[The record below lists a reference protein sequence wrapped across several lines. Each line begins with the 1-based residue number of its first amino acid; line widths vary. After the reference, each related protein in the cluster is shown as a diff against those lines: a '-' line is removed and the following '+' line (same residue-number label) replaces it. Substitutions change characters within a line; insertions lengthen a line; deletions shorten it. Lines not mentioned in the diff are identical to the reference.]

1 MKKSKILC
9 LGIALV
15 APLFCHAEDVEDR
28 YGTWTEI
35 GVTKELPK
43 NFSVGLNTEIRAQ
56 EDARWSLG
64 GSLDYKPIK
73 YLKFGASYNFIYR
86 YKPENRRE
94 HYRDDIIDDDHWD
107 GYNVRDAYWSPRHR
121 ASLDVTGTVK
131 LWKWLRISVRERY
144 QFTRNSPMEV
154 NDTKYRFNKIYNS
167 NDEFLGYEPKRGYPE
182 VEVDEREDKNS
193 NVLRSRLKLEVDKKG
208 WDLSPFVSCEAHNN
222 LNIGNRMILE
232 KVRSSAGLEYK
243 VSKKHKISLAYILTC
258 DIHDDE
264 GALERIHGRTHA
276 FNIGYDFKF

>member
-1 MKKSKILC
+1 MKKVKILC
-9 LGIALV
+9 LALA
-15 APLFCHAEDVEDR
+15 APFLAHATDVEDR
-28 YGTWTEI
+28 FGTWTEI
-35 GVTKELPK
+35 GISKEVTKT
-43 NFSVGLNTEIRAQ
+43 FDVGLNTELRAQ

-64 GSLDYKPIK
+64 ASLDYKPIK
-73 YLKFGASYNFIYR
+73 YLKLGASYSFMYR

-94 HYRDDIIDDDHWD
+94 HYRDDIMDDDHWD
-107 GYNVRDAYWSPRHR
+107 GYNVRDSYWSPRHR

-131 LWKWLRISVRERY
+131 LWKWLRVSLRERY
-144 QFTRNSPMEV
+144 QFTRNSPMDV
-154 NDTKYRFNKIYNS
+154 NDTKYRYNKILNS
-167 NDEFLGYEPKRGYPE
+167 DGEFQGYELKNGYPE

-208 WDLSPFVSCEAHNN
+208 VDLSPFVSCEVHNN
-222 LNIGNRMILE
+222 LNIGNKMVLE

-243 VSKKHKISLAYILTC
+243 VSKKHKITLAYILTC

>member
-1 MKKSKILC
+1 MKKVKILC
-9 LGIALV
+9 LALA
-15 APLFCHAEDVEDR
+15 APFLAHATDVEDR
-28 YGTWTEI
+28 FGTWTEI
-35 GVTKELPK
+35 GISKEVTKT
-43 NFSVGLNTEIRAQ
+43 FDVGLNTEIRAQ

-64 GSLDYKPIK
+64 ASLDYKPIK
-73 YLKFGASYNFIYR
+73 YLKLGASYSFMYR

-94 HYRDDIIDDDHWD
+94 HYRDDIMDDDHWD
-107 GYNVRDAYWSPRHR
+107 GYNVRDSYWSPRHR

-131 LWKWLRISVRERY
+131 LWKWLRVSLRERY
-144 QFTRNSPMEV
+144 QFTRNSPMDV
-154 NDTKYRFNKIYNS
+154 NDTKYRYNKILNS
-167 NDEFLGYEPKRGYPE
+167 DGEFQGYELKNGYPE

-208 WDLSPFVSCEAHNN
+208 VDLSPFVSCEVHNN
-222 LNIGNRMILE
+222 LNIGNKMVLE

-243 VSKKHKISLAYILTC
+243 VSKKHKITLAYILTC

-276 FNIGYDFKF
+276 FNIGYEFKF

>member
-1 MKKSKILC
+1 MKKVKILC
-9 LGIALV
+9 LALA
-15 APLFCHAEDVEDR
+15 APFLAHATDVEDR
-28 YGTWTEI
+28 FGTWTEI
-35 GVTKELPK
+35 GISKEVTKT
-43 NFSVGLNTEIRAQ
+43 FDVGLNTEIRAQ

-64 GSLDYKPIK
+64 ASLDYKPIK
-73 YLKFGASYNFIYR
+73 YLKLGASYSFMYR

-94 HYRDDIIDDDHWD
+94 HYRDDIMDDDHWD
-107 GYNVRDAYWSPRHR
+107 GYNVRDSYWSPRHR

-131 LWKWLRISVRERY
+131 LWKWLRVSLRERY
-144 QFTRNSPMEV
+144 QFTRNSPMDV
-154 NDTKYRFNKIYNS
+154 NDTKYRYNKILNS
-167 NDEFLGYEPKRGYPE
+167 DGEFQGYELKNGYPE

-208 WDLSPFVSCEAHNN
+208 VDLSPFVSCEVHNN
-222 LNIGNRMILE
+222 LNIGNKMVLE

-243 VSKKHKISLAYILTC
+243 VSKKHKITLAYILTC

>member
-1 MKKSKILC
+1 
-9 LGIALV
+9 
-15 APLFCHAEDVEDR
+15 
-28 YGTWTEI
+28 
-35 GVTKELPK
+35 
-43 NFSVGLNTEIRAQ
+43 VGLNTELRAQ

-64 GSLDYKPIK
+64 ASLDYKPIK
-73 YLKFGASYNFIYR
+73 YLKLGASYSFMYR

-94 HYRDDIIDDDHWD
+94 HYRDDIMDDDHWD
-107 GYNVRDAYWSPRHR
+107 GYNVRDSYWSPRHR

-131 LWKWLRISVRERY
+131 LWKWLRVSLRERY
-144 QFTRNSPMEV
+144 QFTRNSPMDV
-154 NDTKYRFNKIYNS
+154 NDTKYRYNKILNS
-167 NDEFLGYEPKRGYPE
+167 DGEFQGYELKNGYPE

-208 WDLSPFVSCEAHNN
+208 VDLSPFVSCEVHNN
-222 LNIGNRMILE
+222 LNIGNKMVLE

-243 VSKKHKISLAYILTC
+243 VSKKHKITLAYILTC

>member
-1 MKKSKILC
+1 MKKVKILC
-9 LGIALV
+9 LALA
-15 APLFCHAEDVEDR
+15 APFLAHATDVEDR
-28 YGTWTEI
+28 FGTWTEI
-35 GVTKELPK
+35 GISKEVTKT
-43 NFSVGLNTEIRAQ
+43 FDVGLNTELRAQ

-64 GSLDYKPIK
+64 ASLDYKPIK
-73 YLKFGASYNFIYR
+73 YLKLGASYSFMYR

-94 HYRDDIIDDDHWD
+94 HYRDDIMDDDHWD
-107 GYNVRDAYWSPRHR
+107 GYNVRDSYWSPRHR

-131 LWKWLRISVRERY
+131 LWKWLRVSLRERY
-144 QFTRNSPMEV
+144 QFTRNSPMDV
-154 NDTKYRFNKIYNS
+154 NDTKYRYNKILNS
-167 NDEFLGYEPKRGYPE
+167 DGEFQGYELKNGYPE

-208 WDLSPFVSCEAHNN
+208 VDLSPFVSCEVHNN
-222 LNIGNRMILE
+222 LNIGNKMVLE
-232 KVRSSAGLEYK
+232 KVRNSAGLEYK
-243 VSKKHKISLAYILTC
+243 VSKKHKITLAYILTC

>member
-1 MKKSKILC
+1 MKKVKILC
-9 LGIALV
+9 LALA
-15 APLFCHAEDVEDR
+15 APFLAHATDVEDR
-28 YGTWTEI
+28 FGTWTEI
-35 GVTKELPK
+35 GISKEVTKT
-43 NFSVGLNTEIRAQ
+43 FDVGLNTELRAQ

-64 GSLDYKPIK
+64 ASLDYKPIK
-73 YLKFGASYNFIYR
+73 YLKLGASYSFMYR

-94 HYRDDIIDDDHWD
+94 HYRDDIMDDDHWD
-107 GYNVRDAYWSPRHR
+107 GYNVRDSYWSPRHR

-131 LWKWLRISVRERY
+131 LWKWLRVSLRERY
-144 QFTRNSPMEV
+144 QFTRNSPIDV
-154 NDTKYRFNKIYNS
+154 NDTKYRYNKILNS
-167 NDEFLGYEPKRGYPE
+167 DGEFQGYELKNGYPE

-208 WDLSPFVSCEAHNN
+208 VDLSPFVSCEVHNN
-222 LNIGNRMILE
+222 LNIGNKMVLE

-243 VSKKHKISLAYILTC
+243 VSKKHKITLAYILTC

>member
-1 MKKSKILC
+1 MKKVKILC
-9 LGIALV
+9 LALA
-15 APLFCHAEDVEDR
+15 APFLAHATDVEDR
-28 YGTWTEI
+28 FGTWTEI
-35 GVTKELPK
+35 GISKEVTKT
-43 NFSVGLNTEIRAQ
+43 FDVGLNTEIRAQ

-64 GSLDYKPIK
+64 ASLDYKPIK
-73 YLKFGASYNFIYR
+73 YLKLGASYSFMYR

-94 HYRDDIIDDDHWD
+94 HYRDDLMDDDHWD
-107 GYNVRDAYWSPRHR
+107 GYNVRDSYWSPRHR

-131 LWKWLRISVRERY
+131 LWKWLRVSLRERY
-144 QFTRNSPMEV
+144 QFTRNSPMDV
-154 NDTKYRFNKIYNS
+154 NDTKYRYNKILNS
-167 NDEFLGYEPKRGYPE
+167 DGEVQGYELKNGYPE

-208 WDLSPFVSCEAHNN
+208 VDLSPFVSCEVHNN
-222 LNIGNRMILE
+222 LNIGNKMVLE

-243 VSKKHKISLAYILTC
+243 VSKKHKITLAYILTC

-276 FNIGYDFKF
+276 FNIGYEFKF

>member
-1 MKKSKILC
+1 MKKVKILC
-9 LGIALV
+9 LALA
-15 APLFCHAEDVEDR
+15 APFLAHATDVEDR
-28 YGTWTEI
+28 FGTWTEI
-35 GVTKELPK
+35 GISKEVTKT
-43 NFSVGLNTEIRAQ
+43 FDVGLNTEIRAQ

-64 GSLDYKPIK
+64 ASLDYKPIK
-73 YLKFGASYNFIYR
+73 YLKLGASYSFMYR

-94 HYRDDIIDDDHWD
+94 HYRDDIMDDDHWD
-107 GYNVRDAYWSPRHR
+107 GYNVRDSYWSPRHR

-131 LWKWLRISVRERY
+131 LWKWLRVSLRERY
-144 QFTRNSPMEV
+144 QFTRNSPMDV
-154 NDTKYRFNKIYNS
+154 NDTKYRYNKILNS
-167 NDEFLGYEPKRGYPE
+167 DGEFQGYELKNGYPE

-208 WDLSPFVSCEAHNN
+208 VDLSPFVSCEVHNN
-222 LNIGNRMILE
+222 LNIGNKMVLE

-243 VSKKHKISLAYILTC
+243 VSKKHKITLAYILTC

-264 GALERIHGRTHA
+264 GALERIRGRTHA